1 MVSAFQDQ
9 LDMVNGELVQMTRLV
24 GSAMNRATQALLDAD
39 LTLAESVIAADA
51 QIDTLASD
59 IEERCFDLIAIEQP
73 DADDLRMAIGALRI
87 ATSLERMGDLAEHV
101 AKQARLRYPRLSIPQ
116 ELRGTFAE
124 MGGLAEAIV
133 SKTGAVIAT
142 QDVGP
147 DRGHRP
153 PRRAGG
159 SAAPGAV
166 HHRPVLLMDP
176 RGRGGDRRD
185 AAVPVLRAVRRPRGV
200 RHASR
205 RHVRDRRAV
214 RGRLAHLNVPHPAAR
229 NPGRLAL
236 FPGMVQTSD
245 RLASMRLAPGKE
257 AA

>member
-1 MVSAFQDQ
+1 MVSAFQNQ
-9 LDMVNGELVQMTRLV
+9 LDVVNGELVQMTRLV

-73 DADDLRMAIGALRI
+73 DAADLRMAIGALRI
-87 ATSLERMGDLAEHV
+87 AASLERMGDLADHV

-142 QDVGP
+142 QDVGLTA
-147 DRGHRP
+147 DI
-153 PRRAGG
+153 A
-159 SAAPGAV
+159 
-166 HHRPVLLMDP
+166 
-176 RGRGGDRRD
+176 
-185 AAVPVLRAVRRPRGV
+185 
-200 RHASR
+200 RHDEQ
-205 RHVRDRRAV
+205 V
-214 RGRLAHLNVPHPAAR
+214 
-229 NPGRLAL
+229 
-236 FPGMVQTSD
+236 D
-245 RLASMRLAPGKE
+245 RLHRELFTIVLSPSWTHGVE
-257 AA
+257 AAIDVTLLSRYYERYADHAVSVTRRVVTFVTGEPYVGVSLT

>member
-73 DADDLRMAIGALRI
+73 DAADLRMAIGALRI
-87 ATSLERMGDLAEHV
+87 AASLERMGDLAEHV

-142 QDVGP
+142 QDVGLTA
-147 DRGHRP
+147 DI
-153 PRRAGG
+153 A
-159 SAAPGAV
+159 
-166 HHRPVLLMDP
+166 
-176 RGRGGDRRD
+176 
-185 AAVPVLRAVRRPRGV
+185 
-200 RHASR
+200 RHDEQ
-205 RHVRDRRAV
+205 V
-214 RGRLAHLNVPHPAAR
+214 
-229 NPGRLAL
+229 
-236 FPGMVQTSD
+236 D
-245 RLASMRLAPGKE
+245 RLHRELFTIVLSPSWTHGVE
-257 AA
+257 AAIDVTLLSRYYERYADHAVSVTRRVVTFVTGEPYVGVSLT

>member
-59 IEERCFDLIAIEQP
+59 IEERCFDLIALEQH
-73 DADDLRMAIGALRI
+73 DDDDLRMAIGALRI

-142 QDVGP
+142 QDVGLTA
-147 DRGHRP
+147 DI
-153 PRRAGG
+153 A
-159 SAAPGAV
+159 
-166 HHRPVLLMDP
+166 
-176 RGRGGDRRD
+176 
-185 AAVPVLRAVRRPRGV
+185 
-200 RHASR
+200 RHDEQ
-205 RHVRDRRAV
+205 V
-214 RGRLAHLNVPHPAAR
+214 
-229 NPGRLAL
+229 
-236 FPGMVQTSD
+236 D
-245 RLASMRLAPGKE
+245 RLHRELFTIVLSPRWTHGVE
-257 AA
+257 AAIDVTLLSRYYERYADHAVSVTRRVVTFVTGEPYVGVSLT

>member
-142 QDVGP
+142 QDVGLTA
-147 DRGHRP
+147 DI
-153 PRRAGG
+153 A
-159 SAAPGAV
+159 
-166 HHRPVLLMDP
+166 
-176 RGRGGDRRD
+176 
-185 AAVPVLRAVRRPRGV
+185 
-200 RHASR
+200 RHDEQ
-205 RHVRDRRAV
+205 V
-214 RGRLAHLNVPHPAAR
+214 
-229 NPGRLAL
+229 
-236 FPGMVQTSD
+236 D
-245 RLASMRLAPGKE
+245 RLHRELFTIVLSPRWTHGVE
-257 AA
+257 AAIDVTLLSRYYERYADHAVSVTRRVVTFVTGEPYVGVPSPEPAMRRS

>member
-73 DADDLRMAIGALRI
+73 DAADLRMAIGALRI
-87 ATSLERMGDLAEHV
+87 AASLERMGDLAEHV

-142 QDVGP
+142 QDVGLTA
-147 DRGHRP
+147 DI
-153 PRRAGG
+153 A
-159 SAAPGAV
+159 
-166 HHRPVLLMDP
+166 
-176 RGRGGDRRD
+176 
-185 AAVPVLRAVRRPRGV
+185 
-200 RHASR
+200 RHDEQ
-205 RHVRDRRAV
+205 V
-214 RGRLAHLNVPHPAAR
+214 
-229 NPGRLAL
+229 
-236 FPGMVQTSD
+236 D
-245 RLASMRLAPGKE
+245 RLHRELFTIVLSSSWTHGVE
-257 AA
+257 AAIDVTLLSRYYERYADHAVSVTRRVVTFVTGEPYVGVSLT

>member
-1 MVSAFQDQ
+1 MEAAFQER
-9 LDMVNGELVQMTRLV
+9 LDRVNEELVQMTRLV

-59 IEERCFDLIAIEQP
+59 IEDRCFDLIATQHPTTDELP
-73 DADDLRMAIGALRI
+73 FVIGALRI

-142 QDVGP
+142 QDVTMTA
-147 DRGHRP
+147 DI
-153 PRRAGG
+153 A
-159 SAAPGAV
+159 
-166 HHRPVLLMDP
+166 
-176 RGRGGDRRD
+176 
-185 AAVPVLRAVRRPRGV
+185 
-200 RHASR
+200 RHDEQ
-205 RHVRDRRAV
+205 V
-214 RGRLAHLNVPHPAAR
+214 
-229 NPGRLAL
+229 
-236 FPGMVQTSD
+236 D
-245 RLASMRLAPGKE
+245 RLHRELFTIVLSPKWSHGVE
-257 AA
+257 AAIDVTLLSRYYERYADHAVSVTRRVVTIVTGAPYVGVSLS

>member
-1 MVSAFQDQ
+1 VVSAFQDQ
-9 LDMVNGELVQMTRLV
+9 LDVVNGELVQMTRLV

-59 IEERCFDLIAIEQP
+59 IEERCFDLIALEQP
-73 DADDLRMAIGALRI
+73 EASDLRMAIGALRI

-142 QDVGP
+142 QDVGLTA
-147 DRGHRP
+147 DI
-153 PRRAGG
+153 A
-159 SAAPGAV
+159 
-166 HHRPVLLMDP
+166 
-176 RGRGGDRRD
+176 
-185 AAVPVLRAVRRPRGV
+185 
-200 RHASR
+200 RHDEQ
-205 RHVRDRRAV
+205 V
-214 RGRLAHLNVPHPAAR
+214 
-229 NPGRLAL
+229 
-236 FPGMVQTSD
+236 D
-245 RLASMRLAPGKE
+245 RLHRELVTIVLSPSWTHGVE
-257 AA
+257 AAIDVTLLSRYYERYADHAVSVTRRVVTFVTGEPYVGVSLT